1 MADQSGTG
9 GFDSEALRALELS
22 ELRATRERLQHE
34 DDVVSYVRRIAQA
47 RLDLARWSAHDDSG
61 DDSGD
66 DRDITGELQEVLT
79 RQLVGGE
86 PRPPRPD
93 EVPVEDSALVADL
106 EALCTRFG
114 FSRLEELSDSERA
127 ALIDALGAFEAEV
140 SADRRARFEMLDAL
154 SAELV
159 RRYRDGEATIDLG
172 ADDDR

>member
-1 MADQSGTG
+1 MADQSDTG
-9 GFDSEALRALELS
+9 GVDIEALRALELS
-22 ELRATRERLQHE
+22 ELRATRERLQHD

-47 RLDLARWSAHDDSG
+47 RLDLARWSAR

-66 DRDITGELQEVLT
+66 DRDISGELQAVLT

-93 EVPVEDSALVADL
+93 DVPVEDSALVADL
-106 EALCTRFG
+106 EALCARFG
-114 FSRLEELSDSERA
+114 FSRLEELSDEERS
-127 ALIDALGAFEAEV
+127 ALIEALEAFEAEV